1 MSASIITPLKA
12 SSRLFLGGAFFLPK
26 SDFRDREIPS
36 SIPNLEVKP
45 LIADDTIPVWHGKVG
60 HCLISYKREIKI

>member
-12 SSRLFLGGAFFLPK
+12 SSRLFLGEAFFLSI
-26 SDFRDREIPS
+26 SDFRERETPS

-45 LIADDTIPVWHGKVG
+45 LITDDTMPAWYGKVG
-60 HCLISYKREIKI
+60 HCFVS